1 MAQQRINLLT
11 MEPEALQ
18 AWVREQEMPPYRA
31 RQILRWVYERG
42 ETSFARMTDLPRAD
56 RHRLEKAASL
66 GIPEVLQRQRA
77 RDGTEKYLLGL
88 EDGEAI
94 ECVLI
99 PEKRRLTLCLSTQV
113 GCARDC
119 RFCLTARGGLR
130 RNLAPHEIVGQLL
143 AARRLLP
150 SGARITN
157 LVLMGMGEPL
167 DNFEA
172 VVRAL
177 RRLVRIAGYA
187 PHRITLSTAGVVP
200 KIARLAREA
209 PPVNL
214 AVSLCATTDAVRSK
228 LMPLN
233 RRYPIRDLLA
243 ACRAY
248 PLPPRRR
255 ITIEYVL
262 LRGVNDT
269 PEDARRLVKLLH
281 GLRCKVNLI
290 PFNPFPGASPAPGF
304 DRGFA
309 RPSPEAVDRFRRI
322 LIERGLVVFTRE
334 SRGREIAAA
343 CGQLHTSLRK
353 T

>member
-1 MAQQRINLLT
+1 MAQQRIDLLT

-18 AWVREQEMPPYRA
+18 AWAREQGMPPYRA
-31 RQILRWVYERG
+31 RQILRWVYDRG

-56 RHRLEKAASL
+56 HLRLEEAASL

-88 EDGEAI
+88 VDGEAI

-99 PEKRRLTLCLSTQV
+99 PEKRRLTLCLSTQA
-113 GCARDC
+113 GCARNC
-119 RFCLTARGGLR
+119 RYCLTARGGLR
-130 RNLAPHEIVGQLL
+130 RNLEPHEIVGQLL
-143 AARRLLP
+143 AVRRGLSP
-150 SGARITN
+150 GARITN

-177 RRLVRIAGYA
+177 WRLTRLAGYA
-187 PHRITLSTAGVVP
+187 PHRITLSTAGVIP

-255 ITIEYVL
+255 ITFEYVL
-262 LRGVNDT
+262 LSGVNDT
-269 PEDARRLVKLLH
+269 PEDARRLVRLLH

-290 PFNPFPGASPAPGF
+290 PFNPLPGAPPVPGF
-304 DRGFA
+304 DRGLA

-322 LIERGLVVFTRE
+322 LIERGLVVFIRE

-343 CGQLHTSLRK
+343 CGQLHTSRTK

>member
-1 MAQQRINLLT
+1 MAQQRCNLLA
-11 MEPEALQ
+11 MEPEALE
-18 AWVREQEMPPYRA
+18 AWVRDRGMPAYRA
-31 RQILRWVYERG
+31 RQVLRWVYFRG
-42 ETSFARMTDLPRAD
+42 ALSFAAMTDLPRDD
-56 RHRLEKAASL
+56 RSRLEEAASL
-66 GIPEVLQRQRA
+66 GVPEILQRQRA

-88 EDGEAI
+88 EDGETI
-94 ECVLI
+94 ESVLI
-99 PEKRRLTLCLSTQV
+99 PEKRRLTLCLSTQA

-143 AARRLLP
+143 AVRRLLP

-177 RRLVRIAGYA
+177 RRLTRLAGYA

-255 ITIEYVL
+255 ITFEYVL
-262 LRGVNDT
+262 LSGVNDT
-269 PEDARRLVKLLH
+269 PEDARRLVRLLH

-290 PFNPFPGASPAPGF
+290 PFNPFPGAPY
-304 DRGFA
+304 A
-309 RPSPEAVDRFRRI
+309 RPSTEAVDRFRRI
-322 LIERGLVVFTRE
+322 LAERGLTAFIRE
-334 SRGREIAAA
+334 SRGQEIAAA
-343 CGQLHTSLRK
+343 CGQLHTSQR
-353 T
+353 TT